1 MSRRINPDAVAAAI
15 SEILDEYG
23 DSAADAI
30 REVTPKVARKAAK
43 QLRGKKTFAAD
54 GHPTG
59 KYAGG
64 WKVTTEQDHLS
75 TSAIIHNEKVP
86 GLPHLL
92 EFGHANRGG
101 GRTPAYPH
109 IAEVEQEAVKEFEDE
124 IRKKMESV

>member
-1 MSRRINPDAVAAAI
+1 MGQRVNADAI
-15 SEILDEYG
+15 SGAISKILDEYG
-23 DSAADAI
+23 EQASDAI

-43 QLRGKKTFAAD
+43 QLRSKKSFAAG

-64 WKVTTEQDHLS
+64 WKVKVEEHQLS
-75 TSAIIHNEKVP
+75 TDAIVYNGSEP